1 MILLQKQ
8 DSIEGF
14 KQCPRCKKQKPLTEF
29 YRKHQG
35 RDGYYSYCKECE
47 KERAVIYNTENKER
61 IRKQK
66 KEYCLKNIERIRKR
80 QKEYRSKNKERISQ
94 RNKEYYAENRK
105 LQKDYYSRN
114 KEKVLNRS
122 KFIYYNTDYLDKK
135 YLKRYRTSL
144 EKVLTK
150 KKNLE
155 STTEW
160 KENPTNKMK
169 HKMFGY
175 ELAISSWNNKIREAE
190 KRIEIYSK
198 KHKEII
204 L

>member
-1 MILLQKQ
+1 MPQKQ
-8 DSIEGF
+8 DRIEGF
-14 KQCPRCKKQKPLTEF
+14 KLCPRCKKQKPLTEF

-66 KEYCLKNIERIRKR
+66 KEY
-80 QKEYRSKNKERISQ
+80 RSKNKERFSQ
-94 RNKEYYAENRK
+94 YK
-105 LQKDYYSRN
+105 KDYYSRN
-114 KEKVLNRS
+114 KEKILNRS
-122 KFIYYNTDYLDKK
+122 KFIYYSTDYLDKK
-135 YLKRYRTSL
+135 YLKRYRASL

-150 KKNLE
+150 KTNLE
-155 STTEW
+155 NTTEW

-175 ELAISSWNNKIREAE
+175 ELAISSWNNKIRETE

-198 KHKEII
+198 KHKEIT

>member
-1 MILLQKQ
+1 MPQKQ
-8 DSIEGF
+8 DRIEGF
-14 KQCPRCKKQKPLTEF
+14 KLCPRCKKQKPLTEF

-66 KEYCLKNIERIRKR
+66 KEY
-80 QKEYRSKNKERISQ
+80 RSKNKERISQ
-94 RNKEYYAENRK
+94 YK
-105 LQKDYYSRN
+105 KDYYSRN
-114 KEKVLNRS
+114 KEKILNRS
-122 KFIYYNTDYLDKK
+122 KFIYYSTDYLDKK
-135 YLKRYRTSL
+135 YLKRYRASL

-150 KKNLE
+150 KTNLE
-155 STTEW
+155 NTTEW

-175 ELAISSWNNKIREAE
+175 ELAISSWNNKIRETE
-190 KRIEIYSK
+190 KRIETYFK
-198 KHKEII
+198 KT
-204 L
+204 

>member
-1 MILLQKQ
+1 MIMLQKQ
-8 DSIEGF
+8 DRIEGF
-14 KQCPRCKKQKPLTEF
+14 KLCPRCKKQKPLTEF

-35 RDGYYSYCKECE
+35 RDGYYSYCKECYAAL
-47 KERAVIYNTENKER
+47 AVIYNTENKER

-66 KEYCLKNIERIRKR
+66 KEYH
-80 QKEYRSKNKERISQ
+80 SKNKERISQ
-94 RNKEYYAENRK
+94 RNKEYYAKNRK

-114 KEKVLNRS
+114 KEEVLNRL
-122 KFIYYNTDYLDKK
+122 KFIYYNTDYRDKK
-135 YLKRYRTSL
+135 YLKRYRASL

-150 KKNLE
+150 KTNLE
-155 STTEW
+155 STTES

-175 ELAISSWNNKIREAE
+175 ELAISSWNNKICETE